1 MEIINDALGFLA
13 GIIEQFEIGGIG
25 DVGRRAGGIDDKLT
39 TCLLYTSP
47 SPRDV

>member
-25 DVGRRAGGIDDKLT
+25 DIGRRSGGIDEKF
-39 TCLLYTSP
+39 SVRIG
-47 SPRDV
+47 SG